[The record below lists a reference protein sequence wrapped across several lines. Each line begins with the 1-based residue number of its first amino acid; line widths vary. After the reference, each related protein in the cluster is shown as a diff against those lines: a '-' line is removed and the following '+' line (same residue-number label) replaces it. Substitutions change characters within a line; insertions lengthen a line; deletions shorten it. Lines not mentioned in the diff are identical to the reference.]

1 MAKKTRT
8 QTRAATR
15 AATLTAIT
23 LFIGAGLAA
32 AAGIVSSAKPSSAL
46 LVRMTPAQPL
56 HAEAVAGAEDVTLLS
71 FDLLP
76 RGGDATVSQMTFS
89 VFGDLDDDF
98 ATIDRDADVEERFL
112 ACSLTQTDGT
122 AVAGPEPVAAD
133 GSLTFTDAMTVTK
146 DAVTTRQIRCDLS
159 TYGESG
165 GDPDRFAATIAGE
178 SGVTATIGGTALSGS
193 SLAIGKTSADTLNE
207 TAGVSVSVST
217 QGTLFVSLAPD
228 TPSSAIVLGGTTDN
242 RIGRWELRATGEDFL
257 VSTLSFTD
265 AADGTVAKEVTL
277 VCETEDGSEYTDTRL
292 FSAGMILFTDA
303 ECYVSPV
310 ATEGIVLTVDTNDVG
325 SGTSSG
331 NKMRMVLTP
340 SGSSFSALG
349 LTSGISI
356 DETDV
361 AGSISSREMTVR
373 QSKPTI
379 TYDPVTSTSATP
391 GVTESYRFDVEAESG
406 GAISLSQMIFRVSA
420 TDNAGSG
427 WNTCGD
433 GTTTRFANPDRW
445 TLANEDDPSV
455 AITGTLDWMFLDD
468 AGKPCGTSLEHV
480 AYAVLNLTGDATT
493 PPIDVDAGESEGY
506 VLWIDTTGASSADDD
521 TIKLEMLD
529 ERSAF
534 PTRMRAIQWDDTDAG
549 VTDINGMF
557 LEALP
562 LVGDTIQF

>member
-8 QTRAATR
+8 QTRASTR

-71 FDLLP
+71 LDLLP

-122 AVAGPEPVAAD
+122 AVAGPEPVSS
-133 GSLTFTDAMTVTK
+133 GGYLTFSDAFTVTK
-146 DAVTTRQIRCDLS
+146 DAVTTYQIRCDLS

-165 GDPDRFAATIAGE
+165 GDPDRFAASIGGE
-178 SGVTATIGGTALSGS
+178 PGVSATIGGTALSGS
-193 SLAIGKTSADTLNE
+193 SLVIGKTSYDTLNE

-228 TPSSAIVLGGTTDN
+228 TPSNAIVLGGTTDN

-277 VCETEDGSEYTDTRL
+277 ACETEDGSEYTDTRL
-292 FSAGMILFTDA
+292 FSAGVILFTGA

-310 ATEGIVLTVDTNDVG
+310 ATAGIVLTVDTNDVG

-379 TYDPVTSTSATP
+379 TYDPVSTSGVP
-391 GVTESYRFDVEAESG
+391 GVTDVFSFDVSAASG
-406 GAISLSQMIFRVSA
+406 GAVGVTQLVFRVHT
-420 TDNAGSG
+420 TDNDGTG
-427 WNTCGD
+427 WNACGD
-433 GTTTRFANPDRW
+433 GASALRLADPYRW
-445 TLANEDDPSV
+445 TLVAEDDTSID
-455 AITGTLDWMFLDD
+455 ITGMLDWAFLKDD
-468 AGKPCGTSLEHV
+468 GKPCRYDNESV
-480 AYAVLNLTGDATT
+480 AYVILNLMGDAGT
-493 PPIDVDAGESEGY
+493 PPIDVDAGTSEGY
-506 VLWIDTTGASSADDD
+506 VLSVDTTGASATNDDS
-521 TIKLEMLD
+521 IKLELLD
-529 ERSAF
+529 ERDAF
-534 PTRMRAIQWDDTDAG
+534 AVKKRALLWNDTDAG
-549 VTDINGMF
+549 VERIDGTLI
-557 LEALP
+557 EVLP
-562 LVGDTIQF
+562 LEGDTVTF